1 MMNIT
6 IRPAVSADLAAIKP
20 LQEQIARLHYEG
32 RPDLFRNEMR
42 RLPEA
47 EFLQRLSDPT
57 HTILMA
63 EDLDGRIVGYAFAWV
78 ISHRDHPTYQDFDTF
93 YIDDICVLDTCRRQG
108 VGKLLFDRCREKA
121 DALGCRNLEL
131 GVWTFNESA
140 IAFYESCG
148 MKARTLRME
157 LKLC

>member
-1 MMNIT
+1 MRIT
-6 IRPAVSADLAAIKP
+6 IRSAIPADLAAIKP

-32 RPDLFRNEMR
+32 RPDLFRNEIR
-42 RLPEA
+42 RLPED
-47 EFLQRLSDPT
+47 EFMQRLSDPT

-63 EDLDGRIVGYAFAWV
+63 EDAQGQIVGYAFAWV

-148 MKARTLRME
+148 MKTRTLRME